1 MLPHFPHPRSDS
13 LSQSLRGFLFD
24 GKRIDNLFTRV
35 IVMAI
40 SQAGRGVSLDAPRNY
55 RMLLSAVV
63 VALLLASADLVF
75 AGTFWHQLYGLAP
88 ARLLQ
93 NIASGLLGKPAFV
106 GGINTVLLGALL
118 HYVMMFM
125 MVGAYYLVAR
135 RFTGLCNYP
144 WRYGS
149 LYGVLLYIVMN
160 EIVLP
165 LSAAPKTPFVMSWI
179 VSSIVVH
186 WLIGVAIAHGA
197 RRAITQ
203 R

>member
-1 MLPHFPHPRSDS
+1 
-13 LSQSLRGFLFD
+13 
-24 GKRIDNLFTRV
+24 
-35 IVMAI
+35 MAM
-40 SQAGRGVSLDAPRNY
+40 SPAGRAVSLDAPRNY

-63 VALLLASADLVF
+63 VTILLATADLIF

-88 ARLLQ
+88 SRLLQ
-93 NIASGLLGKPAFV
+93 NIASGLLGKPAFG
-106 GGINTVLLGALL
+106 GGINTALMGALL

-125 MVGAYYLVAR
+125 MVGAYYLAAR
-135 RFTGLCNYP
+135 RFTGLSTYP

-179 VSSIVVH
+179 LSSIVVH
-186 WLIGVAIAHGA
+186 WLIGVVIAHGA

>member
-1 MLPHFPHPRSDS
+1 
-13 LSQSLRGFLFD
+13 
-24 GKRIDNLFTRV
+24 
-35 IVMAI
+35 MAM
-40 SQAGRGVSLDAPRNY
+40 SPAGRAVSLDAPRNY

-63 VALLLASADLVF
+63 VTILLATADLIF

-88 ARLLQ
+88 SRLLQ
-93 NIASGLLGKPAFV
+93 NIASGLLGKPAFG
-106 GGINTVLLGALL
+106 GGINTVLMGALL

-125 MVGAYYLVAR
+125 MVGAYYLAAR
-135 RFTGLCNYP
+135 RFTGLSTYP

-186 WLIGVAIAHGA
+186 WLIGVVIAHGA

>member
-1 MLPHFPHPRSDS
+1 MLPHFPRPRGDS
-13 LSQSLRGFLFD
+13 LSRSLRGFLFD

-35 IVMAI
+35 IVMAM
-40 SQAGRGVSLDAPRNY
+40 SQAGRAVPLDAPRHY
-55 RMLLSAVV
+55 RMLLSAVLV
-63 VALLLASADLVF
+63 TVLLASADLIF

-88 ARLLQ
+88 SRLLQ
-93 NIASGLLGKPAFV
+93 NIASGLLGKPAFT
-106 GGINTVLLGALL
+106 GGTSTVLMGALL

-135 RFTGLCNYP
+135 RFTGMNNAP

-165 LSAAPKTPFVMSWI
+165 LSAAPRTPFVMSWI

-197 RRAITQ
+197 RRAVT
-203 R
+203 RH